1 MTEQKKDKVLLVGI
15 GIMGN
20 TIAQSFACAGI
31 DVALFNLKETS
42 LARAM
47 NRINSG
53 LDTLVS
59 IDKLT
64 PQAKEEAL
72 SHIHCYQNLAEAAKD
87 ATFVMEVVPEVPATK
102 KEMLAQIC
110 EACAPDVIIA
120 SNTSAL
126 NVFEITDV
134 KNPERFIIAHYYS
147 PAHIVPLVEVVPGPK
162 TSKETIDATVAI
174 LEKAGK
180 SPVVMKKFGPG
191 FIVNRIQKAI
201 GECWMDMVEEGLVEP
216 TEVDRAIKLSLG
228 VRLPIVGVVQTMDFQ
243 GLDMLLDTQKNYGK
257 VYSFVEDLVKQGRL
271 GSKTSKGI
279 YDYQGR
285 SEAEILRKR
294 DELYLKM
301 IDFLKEINAF
311 EPV

>member
-1 MTEQKKDKVLLVGI
+1 MTDKKDKVLLVGI

-53 LDTLVS
+53 LDTL
-59 IDKLT
+59 IGIGKLT
-64 PQAKEEAL
+64 PKAKEEAL
-72 SHIHCYQNLAEAAKD
+72 SHIRCYQNLAEAAKD
-87 ATFVMEVVPEVPATK
+87 ATLVMEVVPEVPATK

-110 EACAPDVIIA
+110 QACAPDAVIA

-126 NVFEITDV
+126 NVFDICDV
-134 KNPERFIIAHYYS
+134 TNPERFIIAHYYS

-162 TSKETIDATVAI
+162 TSQATIDATVAI

-201 GECWMDMVEEGLVEP
+201 GETCLAMIDEGLVEP
-216 TEVDRAIKLSLG
+216 AEIDRAVKLSLG
-228 VRLPIVGVVQTMDFQ
+228 VRLPIVGVVQTLDFQ
-243 GLDMLLDTQKNYGK
+243 GLDMLLDTMRNYGK
-257 VYSFVEDLVKQGRL
+257 VFPFIEDLVNQGRL

-285 SEAEILRKR
+285 SETEILRKR

-301 IDFLKEINAF
+301 IDYLKEIKAF
-311 EPV
+311 DPV